1 MSLVFVYSCQILKGL
16 CVVRRTRDEALAT
29 RANILDA
36 AEWCFLTHGVSRTTL
51 SLIAARAECTRGAI
65 YWHFS
70 KPIDIFRAVLD
81 RGRIPLLERLR
92 AVSLVPPPM
101 MPKLRQCLHQCL
113 CDIQDNERV
122 RNVLEILAF
131 RYDFAGDTLLFREL
145 QQYEAE
151 RMMILLRHIFADA
164 KKAGELRDLC
174 PASCASLVGFAL
186 VGAVRLYLMGPVE
199 ADSMQEARGA
209 LDLAFELVQADAYR
223 CGFVG

>member
-1 MSLVFVYSCQILKGL
+1 
-16 CVVRRTRDEALAT
+16 VVRRTKNEALVT
-29 RANILDA
+29 REKILDA
-36 AEWCFLTHGVSRTTL
+36 AEWCYRTYGVSRTTMV
-51 SLIAARAECTRGAI
+51 LIAARADCTRGAI

-70 KPIDIFRAVLD
+70 KPLNIFQAVLD

-92 AVSLVPPPM
+92 DVSLASPPV
-101 MPKLRQCLHQCL
+101 MPRLRQCLYQCL

-164 KKAGELRDLC
+164 KEAGELRDLC

-209 LDLAFELVQADAYR
+209 LDLAFELVQTDAYR

>member
-1 MSLVFVYSCQILKGL
+1 M
-16 CVVRRTRDEALAT
+16 VRRTKDEALVT
-29 RANILDA
+29 REKILDA
-36 AEWCFLTHGVSRTTL
+36 AEWCFRTYGVSRTTMV
-51 SLIAARAECTRGAI
+51 LIAARAECTRGAI

-70 KPIDIFRAVLD
+70 NQLNIFMAVLD

-92 AVSLVPPPM
+92 AVSIVPPM
-101 MPKLRQCLHQCL
+101 MPTLRQCLHQCL
-113 CDIQDNERV
+113 SDIQDNERV

-131 RYDFAGDTLLFREL
+131 RYDFAGDALLFREL

-151 RMMILLRHIFADA
+151 RMMILLRQIFADA
-164 KKAGELRDLC
+164 KTAGELRDIC
-174 PASCASLVGFAL
+174 PESCASLVGFAL
-186 VGAVRLYLMGPVE
+186 VGAVRLYLMRPVE